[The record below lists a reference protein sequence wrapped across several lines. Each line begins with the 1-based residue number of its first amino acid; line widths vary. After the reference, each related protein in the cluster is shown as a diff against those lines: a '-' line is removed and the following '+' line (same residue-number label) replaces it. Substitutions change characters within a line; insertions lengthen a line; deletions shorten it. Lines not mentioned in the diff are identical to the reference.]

1 MSLPECTC
9 GHIGEAVE
17 YHDGPNCARF
27 FEWRTVVKVGR
38 LDHRKESLIQRLA
51 AGETA
56 DTLAL
61 EFQTQVRIFQRFA
74 EKYAQEIE
82 DAKPKE
88 PPPAPI
94 AAGGGNP
101 R

>member
-27 FEWRTVVKVGR
+27 FEWRTVVKVER
-38 LDHRKESLIQRLA
+38 LDHSKESLIRRLA

-61 EFQTQVRIFQRFA
+61 EFQTQARIFQRFA
-74 EKYAQEIE
+74 EKYAREIE
-82 DAKPKE
+82 EAKN
-88 PPPAPI
+88 PPPAPT
-94 AAGGGNP
+94 GGS